1 MAGHVVKLKIKDVY
15 IHPHSGRRG
24 GRPVDDLL
32 AAGIKFHADRWRSLY
47 GIDYKFTV
55 SRTSGFPVV
64 SGPVII
70 KGQHYR
76 GAAKSGYIILHN
88 AWVPDQNRWSDTF
101 WVKDEKGFIDQVG
114 IILHHECAHYWFRF
128 PSGSHSN
135 DRLDLM
141 HAWVGRELTESRPK
155 MAAKFGILT
164 RTKSQEA
171 LAEKRMKKD
180 QMIQLP
186 AIPKTLAKV
195 ACNGRCCFPVEI

>member
-15 IHPHSGRRG
+15 IHPHSGLRG
-24 GRPVDDLL
+24 GKPVDDLI
-32 AAGIKFHADRWRSLY
+32 AAGVKLHADRWRSLY
-47 GIDYKFTV
+47 GIDYRFAI

-76 GAAKSGYIILHN
+76 GSARSGYIILHN

-128 PSGSHSN
+128 PGGSHSN
-135 DRLDLM
+135 DRRDLM
-141 HAWVGRELTESRPK
+141 HAWVGRELTESRSK
-155 MAAKFGILT
+155 MASKFGVIPRT
-164 RTKSQEA
+164 RSQESD
-171 LAEKRMKKD
+171 AEKRIKKSRAV
-180 QMIQLP
+180 QLGP
-186 AIPKTLAKV
+186 IPKQLEKV
-195 ACNGRCCFPVEI
+195 LCNGRTCFPVEI